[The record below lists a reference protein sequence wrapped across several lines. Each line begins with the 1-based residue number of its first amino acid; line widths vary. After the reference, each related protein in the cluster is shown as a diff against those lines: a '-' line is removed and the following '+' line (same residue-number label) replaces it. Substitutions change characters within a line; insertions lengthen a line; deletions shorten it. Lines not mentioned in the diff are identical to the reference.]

1 MFNILALVG
10 GAPARL
16 AGVCE
21 AGPGET
27 RDEEGKR
34 LTASRPDVFG
44 VTTKVF
50 PLLFEGLSD
59 VHGRKPSKNK

>member
-34 LTASRPDVFG
+34 LTASQPDVFG
-44 VTTKVF
+44 VTTKGFSFIVGWLVRL
-50 PLLFEGLSD
+50 PRRGT
-59 VHGRKPSKNK
+59 NQ